1 MNFRRDSASFVREN
15 VEAFAVAIAM
25 ALVIRHFCIEAFR
38 IPTDSMRPT
47 LYGDEPH
54 LRRHGD
60 RILVDK
66 FAWLV
71 REPRRFEVAVFQY
84 PLNRSKNF
92 IKRILGL
99 PGEWLRIYDGDV
111 WVSADAGATW
121 RIARKPEGVQDQL
134 FLPFYPRPVDD
145 EEAFQGRRNWDAE
158 PSWRVD
164 EGARRF
170 RVDADGGGGVLRF
183 RHRVPPY
190 DKTGIGAFRGADET
204 LVGADRSVGDLR
216 VAFSV
221 TAERAGA
228 LVVTLREHGRE
239 HQLRLGTD
247 GARLV
252 AEGDETLERELPF
265 RIERGREHEVVFA
278 NVDGTL
284 VVSLDGDTARVEIP
298 GESEGEPWE
307 LPPRSGGHG
316 LWLEAIDFAGEV
328 RDLAIARDVYYTD
341 EGRTRDPW
349 KVPPG
354 HYMMLGDNSGNSAD
368 SRRWT
373 AQVAVLADGR
383 VIRWE
388 AESRDGIAN
397 PSSDW
402 KSRSL
407 PPNAILTVEQDVDG
421 VVRRFRRG
429 EVVDA
434 RSGEEPVPFVPAE
447 HLIGRAFAVFWPI
460 HVPGIYWGPTR
471 VKLIR

>member
-1 MNFRRDSASFVREN
+1 VSLRRDSASFVRDN
-15 VEAFAVAIAM
+15 IEAFAVAIAM

-47 LYGDEPH
+47 LYGDEPR
-54 LRRHGD
+54 LGRHGD

-84 PLNRSKNF
+84 PLNRTKNF

-99 PGEWLRIYDGDV
+99 PGERLRIYDGDV
-111 WVSADAGATW
+111 WIRAEGDAAW
-121 RIARKPEGVQDQL
+121 RIARKPEGVEDQL

-145 EEAFQGRRNWDAE
+145 EEAFQGRRNFDADA
-158 PSWRVD
+158 SWTVD

-183 RHRVPPY
+183 RHRIPPY
-190 DKTGIGAFRGADET
+190 DKAGIGAFRGADET
-204 LVGADRSVGDLR
+204 LVGTDRSVGDVR
-216 VAFSV
+216 VAFTV
-221 TAERAGA
+221 VAERAGT
-228 LVVTLREHGRE
+228 LVVTLREHGHE
-239 HQLRLGTD
+239 HELRLGARGT
-247 GARLV
+247 RLV
-252 AEGDETLERELPF
+252 ADGDETLERELPF
-265 RIERGREHEVVFA
+265 RIEAGRRHEVAFA

-284 VVSLDGDTARVEIP
+284 VVSLDGETTRVEIP
-298 GESEGEPWE
+298 GETEGEPWN

-316 LWLEAIDFAGEV
+316 VELEAIDFAAEV

-341 EGRTRDPW
+341 DGRAREW
-349 KVPPG
+349 SVPAG

-373 AQVAVLADGR
+373 AQIAALVDGS

-397 PSSDW
+397 PGPGW
-402 KSRSL
+402 KNL
-407 PPNAILTVEQDVDG
+407 PPDARLTVEQDVDG

-429 EVVDA
+429 DAIDA
-434 RSGEEPVPFVPAE
+434 RSGEESLPFVPRDY
-447 HLIGRAFAVFWPI
+447 LIGRAFVVFWPI

-471 VKLIR
+471 IKLIR